1 MHFDAVCRN
10 SHIAFMG
17 SEASAVQGMNFNSIF
32 RQNKRQKDD
41 KNLAALLDQQLMLL
55 DLVVMGGV
63 EPPTYGL

>member
-1 MHFDAVCRN
+1 
-10 SHIAFMG
+10 MG